1 MRPAFVIISNTP
13 MTIITIPPIGNDD
26 RILMFFIVINNLVVV
41 INKTVVFLVVDG
53 GSVVEIVSTVGNY
66 KKILNQ

>member
-1 MRPAFVIISNTP
+1 
-13 MTIITIPPIGNDD
+13 
-26 RILMFFIVINNLVVV
+26 MFFIVINNLVVV
-41 INKTVVFLVVDG
+41 INKTVVFLVVDA